1 MVSIKNYGKSRRGK
15 QFMQNNNWFEHSSI
29 YTKQHHSFYRWVLYP
44 VILFLCIIGLFLT
57 FAKKEVVIR
66 TTAQLN
72 PEKIE
77 KLQVPLEAKIME
89 NFLKENQFVHK
100 DDVLVRLDCS
110 LIENE
115 KAQIE
120 QENQRITQQ
129 IKMAQL
135 FIESISKG
143 KNLFSTDDSFGYS
156 NQLKSM
162 LSEKESLRYALKQS
176 ELNDQKQLEVYEKTK
191 RQLEKQIESS
201 DSKLQEWQQVQVAA
215 WSNNQ
220 SLKDFSKEMMA
231 NYENWQEQ
239 LNNVSDDQKNQVKL
253 TISASI
259 NEQIE
264 QLKKEVEQYQS
275 EKAKLVKPTTS
286 ENDRI
291 SQTEKGKQEL
301 EQAITTV
308 KQTVTELNE
317 KQEKNQSV
325 IKSLDDQLSKGI
337 LKAPVSGTVHLNEET
352 KGQAEL
358 AKGTVL
364 AEIYPIHEKSK
375 MKFTALLPANESTYI
390 KEGMKVHFKLDQ
402 KGGAPITIDGTLDE
416 ISENSTATEKGV
428 FYAVKGT
435 LKTTQSFPFRYGLTG
450 ELSLIVG
457 EKTYWQQIVDV
468 FLNKK

>member
-1 MVSIKNYGKSRRGK
+1 
-15 QFMQNNNWFEHSSI
+15 
-29 YTKQHHSFYRWVLYP
+29 
-44 VILFLCIIGLFLT
+44 
-57 FAKKEVVIR
+57 
-66 TTAQLN
+66 
-72 PEKIE
+72 
-77 KLQVPLEAKIME
+77 ME

-201 DSKLQEWQQVQVAA
+201 DSKLQEWQQVQVA

-468 FLNKK
+468 FLNKNNYFY

>member
-1 MVSIKNYGKSRRGK
+1 M
-15 QFMQNNNWFEHSSI
+15 
-29 YTKQHHSFYRWVLYP
+29 
-44 VILFLCIIGLFLT
+44 FLT

-201 DSKLQEWQQVQVAA
+201 DSKLQEWQQVQVA

-352 KGQAEL
+352 KDKQ
-358 AKGTVL
+358 
-364 AEIYPIHEKSK
+364 
-375 MKFTALLPANESTYI
+375 N
-390 KEGMKVHFKLDQ
+390 
-402 KGGAPITIDGTLDE
+402 
-416 ISENSTATEKGV
+416 
-428 FYAVKGT
+428 
-435 LKTTQSFPFRYGLTG
+435 
-450 ELSLIVG
+450 
-457 EKTYWQQIVDV
+457 
-468 FLNKK
+468 

>member
-1 MVSIKNYGKSRRGK
+1 
-15 QFMQNNNWFEHSSI
+15 
-29 YTKQHHSFYRWVLYP
+29 
-44 VILFLCIIGLFLT
+44 
-57 FAKKEVVIR
+57 
-66 TTAQLN
+66 
-72 PEKIE
+72 
-77 KLQVPLEAKIME
+77 ME

-201 DSKLQEWQQVQVAA
+201 DSKLQEWQQVQVA

-402 KGGAPITIDGTLDE
+402 KGGALITIDGTLDE

>member
-1 MVSIKNYGKSRRGK
+1 
-15 QFMQNNNWFEHSSI
+15 
-29 YTKQHHSFYRWVLYP
+29 
-44 VILFLCIIGLFLT
+44 
-57 FAKKEVVIR
+57 
-66 TTAQLN
+66 
-72 PEKIE
+72 
-77 KLQVPLEAKIME
+77 
-89 NFLKENQFVHK
+89 ENQFVHK

-201 DSKLQEWQQVQVAA
+201 DSKLQEWQQVQVA

>member
-1 MVSIKNYGKSRRGK
+1 M
-15 QFMQNNNWFEHSSI
+15 
-29 YTKQHHSFYRWVLYP
+29 
-44 VILFLCIIGLFLT
+44 FLT

-201 DSKLQEWQQVQVAA
+201 DSKLQEWQQVQVA

-220 SLKDFSKEMMA
+220 SLKDFSKEMS
-231 NYENWQEQ
+231 Y
-239 LNNVSDDQKNQVKL
+239 
-253 TISASI
+253 
-259 NEQIE
+259 
-264 QLKKEVEQYQS
+264 
-275 EKAKLVKPTTS
+275 
-286 ENDRI
+286 
-291 SQTEKGKQEL
+291 
-301 EQAITTV
+301 
-308 KQTVTELNE
+308 
-317 KQEKNQSV
+317 
-325 IKSLDDQLSKGI
+325 
-337 LKAPVSGTVHLNEET
+337 SGL
-352 KGQAEL
+352 
-358 AKGTVL
+358 
-364 AEIYPIHEKSK
+364 
-375 MKFTALLPANESTYI
+375 
-390 KEGMKVHFKLDQ
+390 
-402 KGGAPITIDGTLDE
+402 
-416 ISENSTATEKGV
+416 
-428 FYAVKGT
+428 
-435 LKTTQSFPFRYGLTG
+435 
-450 ELSLIVG
+450 
-457 EKTYWQQIVDV
+457 
-468 FLNKK
+468 

>member
-1 MVSIKNYGKSRRGK
+1 M
-15 QFMQNNNWFEHSSI
+15 
-29 YTKQHHSFYRWVLYP
+29 
-44 VILFLCIIGLFLT
+44 
-57 FAKKEVVIR
+57 
-66 TTAQLN
+66 
-72 PEKIE
+72 
-77 KLQVPLEAKIME
+77 PLEAKIME

-201 DSKLQEWQQVQVAA
+201 DSKLQEWQQVQVA

>member
-1 MVSIKNYGKSRRGK
+1 
-15 QFMQNNNWFEHSSI
+15 
-29 YTKQHHSFYRWVLYP
+29 
-44 VILFLCIIGLFLT
+44 

-201 DSKLQEWQQVQVAA
+201 DSKLQEWQQVQVA

>member
-1 MVSIKNYGKSRRGK
+1 M
-15 QFMQNNNWFEHSSI
+15 
-29 YTKQHHSFYRWVLYP
+29 
-44 VILFLCIIGLFLT
+44 FLT

-201 DSKLQEWQQVQVAA
+201 DSKLQEWQQVQVA

>member
-1 MVSIKNYGKSRRGK
+1 M
-15 QFMQNNNWFEHSSI
+15 
-29 YTKQHHSFYRWVLYP
+29 L
-44 VILFLCIIGLFLT
+44 
-57 FAKKEVVIR
+57 KEVVIR

-201 DSKLQEWQQVQVAA
+201 DSKLQEWQQVQVA

>member
-1 MVSIKNYGKSRRGK
+1 M
-15 QFMQNNNWFEHSSI
+15 
-29 YTKQHHSFYRWVLYP
+29 
-44 VILFLCIIGLFLT
+44 
-57 FAKKEVVIR
+57 
-66 TTAQLN
+66 
-72 PEKIE
+72 
-77 KLQVPLEAKIME
+77 PLEAKIME

-201 DSKLQEWQQVQVAA
+201 DSKLQEWQQVQVA

-275 EKAKLVKPTTS
+275 EKAKLVKPTI
-286 ENDRI
+286 ECN
-291 SQTEKGKQEL
+291 
-301 EQAITTV
+301 
-308 KQTVTELNE
+308 
-317 KQEKNQSV
+317 
-325 IKSLDDQLSKGI
+325 
-337 LKAPVSGTVHLNEET
+337 
-352 KGQAEL
+352 
-358 AKGTVL
+358 
-364 AEIYPIHEKSK
+364 
-375 MKFTALLPANESTYI
+375 
-390 KEGMKVHFKLDQ
+390 
-402 KGGAPITIDGTLDE
+402 
-416 ISENSTATEKGV
+416 
-428 FYAVKGT
+428 
-435 LKTTQSFPFRYGLTG
+435 
-450 ELSLIVG
+450 
-457 EKTYWQQIVDV
+457 
-468 FLNKK
+468 

>member
-1 MVSIKNYGKSRRGK
+1 MCCGNSILQKGLPFFYLHKI
-15 QFMQNNNWFEHSSI
+15 F
-29 YTKQHHSFYRWVLYP
+29 YTLFYRWVLYP

-201 DSKLQEWQQVQVAA
+201 DSKLQEWQQVQVA

>member
-1 MVSIKNYGKSRRGK
+1 M
-15 QFMQNNNWFEHSSI
+15 
-29 YTKQHHSFYRWVLYP
+29 
-44 VILFLCIIGLFLT
+44 FLT

-143 KNLFSTDDSFGYS
+143 ENLFSTDDSFGYS

-201 DSKLQEWQQVQVAA
+201 DSKLQEWQQVQVA

>member
-1 MVSIKNYGKSRRGK
+1 MCLNI
-15 QFMQNNNWFEHSSI
+15 
-29 YTKQHHSFYRWVLYP
+29 TKP
-44 VILFLCIIGLFLT
+44 
-57 FAKKEVVIR
+57 
-66 TTAQLN
+66 
-72 PEKIE
+72 
-77 KLQVPLEAKIME
+77 
-89 NFLKENQFVHK
+89 
-100 DDVLVRLDCS
+100 
-110 LIENE
+110 
-115 KAQIE
+115 
-120 QENQRITQQ
+120 
-129 IKMAQL
+129 
-135 FIESISKG
+135 SISKG
-143 KNLFSTDDSFGYS
+143 ENLFSTDDSFGYS

-191 RQLEKQIESS
+191 RQLEKKIESS
-201 DSKLQEWQQVQVAA
+201 DSKLQEWQQVQVA

-325 IKSLDDQLSKGI
+325 LKSLDDQLSKGI

-352 KGQAEL
+352 KGQAKL

-375 MKFTALLPANESTYI
+375 MKFTALLPANESNYI

>member
-1 MVSIKNYGKSRRGK
+1 
-15 QFMQNNNWFEHSSI
+15 
-29 YTKQHHSFYRWVLYP
+29 
-44 VILFLCIIGLFLT
+44 
-57 FAKKEVVIR
+57 
-66 TTAQLN
+66 
-72 PEKIE
+72 EKIE

-201 DSKLQEWQQVQVAA
+201 DSKLQEWQQVQVA

>member
-1 MVSIKNYGKSRRGK
+1 
-15 QFMQNNNWFEHSSI
+15 
-29 YTKQHHSFYRWVLYP
+29 
-44 VILFLCIIGLFLT
+44 FLT

-143 KNLFSTDDSFGYS
+143 QNLFSTDDSFGYS

-201 DSKLQEWQQVQVAA
+201 DSKLQEWQQVQVA

>member
-1 MVSIKNYGKSRRGK
+1 
-15 QFMQNNNWFEHSSI
+15 
-29 YTKQHHSFYRWVLYP
+29 
-44 VILFLCIIGLFLT
+44 
-57 FAKKEVVIR
+57 R

-201 DSKLQEWQQVQVAA
+201 DSKLQEWQQVQVA

>member
-1 MVSIKNYGKSRRGK
+1 M
-15 QFMQNNNWFEHSSI
+15 
-29 YTKQHHSFYRWVLYP
+29 
-44 VILFLCIIGLFLT
+44 FLT

-100 DDVLVRLDCS
+100 EFLNYSNHLVYEANIS
-110 LIENE
+110 LNWTDINKELTAKDTKWTE
-115 KAQIE
+115 MTTEPSTID
-120 QENQRITQQ
+120 TQYATKHS
-129 IKMAQL
+129 IKL
-135 FIESISKG
+135 K
-143 KNLFSTDDSFGYS
+143 

-201 DSKLQEWQQVQVAA
+201 DSKLQEWQQVQVA

-468 FLNKK
+468 WQVVCF

>member
-1 MVSIKNYGKSRRGK
+1 
-15 QFMQNNNWFEHSSI
+15 
-29 YTKQHHSFYRWVLYP
+29 
-44 VILFLCIIGLFLT
+44 
-57 FAKKEVVIR
+57 
-66 TTAQLN
+66 
-72 PEKIE
+72 
-77 KLQVPLEAKIME
+77 ME

-201 DSKLQEWQQVQVAA
+201 DSKLQEWQQVQVA

>member
-1 MVSIKNYGKSRRGK
+1 
-15 QFMQNNNWFEHSSI
+15 
-29 YTKQHHSFYRWVLYP
+29 
-44 VILFLCIIGLFLT
+44 
-57 FAKKEVVIR
+57 
-66 TTAQLN
+66 
-72 PEKIE
+72 
-77 KLQVPLEAKIME
+77 

-201 DSKLQEWQQVQVAA
+201 DSKLQEWQQVQVA

>member
-143 KNLFSTDDSFGYS
+143 KNLFSTDFGYS

-162 LSEKESLRYALKQS
+162 LSEKESLRYALKRS

-201 DSKLQEWQQVQVAA
+201 DSKLQEWQQVQVA

>member
-1 MVSIKNYGKSRRGK
+1 
-15 QFMQNNNWFEHSSI
+15 
-29 YTKQHHSFYRWVLYP
+29 
-44 VILFLCIIGLFLT
+44 
-57 FAKKEVVIR
+57 KEVVIR

-201 DSKLQEWQQVQVAA
+201 DSKLQEWQQVQVA

>member
-1 MVSIKNYGKSRRGK
+1 M
-15 QFMQNNNWFEHSSI
+15 
-29 YTKQHHSFYRWVLYP
+29 
-44 VILFLCIIGLFLT
+44 
-57 FAKKEVVIR
+57 
-66 TTAQLN
+66 
-72 PEKIE
+72 
-77 KLQVPLEAKIME
+77 PLEAKIME

-201 DSKLQEWQQVQVAA
+201 DSKLQEWQQVQVA

-468 FLNKK
+468 FLNKNNYFY

>member
-1 MVSIKNYGKSRRGK
+1 
-15 QFMQNNNWFEHSSI
+15 
-29 YTKQHHSFYRWVLYP
+29 
-44 VILFLCIIGLFLT
+44 FLT

-201 DSKLQEWQQVQVAA
+201 DSKLQEWQQVQVA

>member
-1 MVSIKNYGKSRRGK
+1 MIQGKG
-15 QFMQNNNWFEHSSI
+15 E
-29 YTKQHHSFYRWVLYP
+29 
-44 VILFLCIIGLFLT
+44 
-57 FAKKEVVIR
+57 
-66 TTAQLN
+66 
-72 PEKIE
+72 
-77 KLQVPLEAKIME
+77 
-89 NFLKENQFVHK
+89 
-100 DDVLVRLDCS
+100 
-110 LIENE
+110 
-115 KAQIE
+115 
-120 QENQRITQQ
+120 
-129 IKMAQL
+129 
-135 FIESISKG
+135 
-143 KNLFSTDDSFGYS
+143 NLFSTDDSFGYS

-201 DSKLQEWQQVQVAA
+201 DSKLQEWQQVQVA

>member
-1 MVSIKNYGKSRRGK
+1 MVS
-15 QFMQNNNWFEHSSI
+15 SS
-29 YTKQHHSFYRWVLYP
+29 P
-44 VILFLCIIGLFLT
+44 

-201 DSKLQEWQQVQVAA
+201 DSKLQEWQQVQVA

>member
-1 MVSIKNYGKSRRGK
+1 
-15 QFMQNNNWFEHSSI
+15 
-29 YTKQHHSFYRWVLYP
+29 
-44 VILFLCIIGLFLT
+44 
-57 FAKKEVVIR
+57 VVIR

-201 DSKLQEWQQVQVAA
+201 DSKLQEWQQVQVA

>member
-201 DSKLQEWQQVQVAA
+201 DSKLQEWQQVQVA

-275 EKAKLVKPTTS
+275 EKAKLVKPTT
-286 ENDRI
+286 
-291 SQTEKGKQEL
+291 QTEKGKQEL

>member
-176 ELNDQKQLEVYEKTK
+176 ELNDQKQLEVYEKAK

-201 DSKLQEWQQVQVAA
+201 DSKLQEWQQVQVA

>member
-1 MVSIKNYGKSRRGK
+1 
-15 QFMQNNNWFEHSSI
+15 
-29 YTKQHHSFYRWVLYP
+29 
-44 VILFLCIIGLFLT
+44 
-57 FAKKEVVIR
+57 
-66 TTAQLN
+66 
-72 PEKIE
+72 
-77 KLQVPLEAKIME
+77 ME

-143 KNLFSTDDSFGYS
+143 ENLFSTDDSFGYS

-191 RQLEKQIESS
+191 RQLEKKIESS
-201 DSKLQEWQQVQVAA
+201 DSKLQEWQQVQVA

-325 IKSLDDQLSKGI
+325 LKSLDDQLSKGI

-375 MKFTALLPANESTYI
+375 MKFTALLPANESNYI

>member
-1 MVSIKNYGKSRRGK
+1 
-15 QFMQNNNWFEHSSI
+15 MQNNNWFEHSSI